1 VDSPPP
7 ASARRRRHGAQL
19 QSDLLDAAWKEL
31 VETGYGRLTMGSVAA
46 RAGTSEHVLYRR
58 WANKDQLVYA
68 ALEHYGDTHPVATP
82 DTGTLRGDLLAHLK
96 SVSETMAGFYPI
108 AMAAALSGMLT
119 ALDLTP
125 AEAREQ
131 TMTTRGLPL
140 VRTIYRRAHDRGE
153 INVERIPPAVL
164 AMPFDLVRH
173 DMLMDLKPLK
183 PERIQTIV
191 DELFLPLV
199 AVHHGGPERQNEARW
214 Q

>member
-1 VDSPPP
+1 MDSPPP
-7 ASARRRRHGAQL
+7 ASARRRRHGTQL
-19 QSDLLDAAWKEL
+19 QSDLLEAAWVEL
-31 VETGYGRLTMGSVAA
+31 VEVGYARLTMGSVAA
-46 RAGTSEHVLYRR
+46 RAGTSEPVLYRR

-68 ALEHYGDTHPVATP
+68 ALKHYGDTHPVAMP
-82 DTGTLRGDLLAHLK
+82 DTGTLRGDLLAHLT
-96 SVSETMAGFYPI
+96 SASETMAGFYPI

-131 TMTTRGLPL
+131 TVTARGLPL
-140 VRTIYRRAHDRGE
+140 VRTIYQRAHDRGE

-173 DMLMDLKPLK
+173 DMLMDLKPLR

-199 AVHHGGPERQNEARW
+199 AVYHGGPRATE
-214 Q
+214 